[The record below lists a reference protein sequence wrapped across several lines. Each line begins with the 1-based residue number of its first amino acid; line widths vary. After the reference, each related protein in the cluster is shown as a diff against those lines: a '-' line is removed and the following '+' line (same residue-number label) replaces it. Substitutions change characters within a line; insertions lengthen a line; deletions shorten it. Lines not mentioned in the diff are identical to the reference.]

1 MNIFRSRNS
10 GDNDSVNLIV
20 MFPRMIIKSQILS
33 KLASERVGFVPF
45 SLSGVIVHLQFPH
58 VAGGMRREHV
68 TKSHKAE
75 QWAHIAKL
83 AFLTDGLAAVLGQFE
98 SATQVLAYLN
108 FHESHNFF
116 K

>member
-1 MNIFRSRNS
+1 MFRSRNS

-33 KLASERVGFVPF
+33 KLASERVGFIPI
-45 SLSGVIVHLQFPH
+45 SEVIVHLQFPH

-75 QWAHIAKL
+75 QWAHISKL

-98 SATQVLAYLN
+98 SATQVLAYFN

-116 K
+116 